1 MPVRLKDYRRIMDL
15 EHAKTVLRDMTS
27 LYIGI
32 EAKKAATEKRIQA
45 LKEKLDEA
53 TKPDAEELARLEA
66 SLTDFIG
73 HHPGLF
79 SRPRAVKTDFGS
91 FGLRTVTELTVE
103 NEREAINRIMD
114 NGYDDC
120 IEIKRRLI
128 KKAVQARIS
137 DGEDIPGCFINT
149 GDVAF
154 WKPNKSLVDEARN
167 GEGDDS

>member
-1 MPVRLKDYRRIMDL
+1 MPVRLKDFRRIIDL
-15 EHAKTVLRDMTS
+15 DHAKSVLRDMTS

-45 LKEKLDEA
+45 LKEKVDEA
-53 TKPDAEELARLEA
+53 TKAEAEELTRLEA
-66 SLTDFIG
+66 LLTDFIG

-79 SRPRAVKTDFGS
+79 TKPRAVKTDFGS

-103 NEREAINRIMD
+103 NEREVIDKIME

-128 KKAVQARIS
+128 KKSVQARIT

-154 WKPNKSLVDEARN
+154 WKPNKSLVEEKL